1 MGAIANRVSVVARCI
16 THRLCHGLPECEGR
30 LDREVL
36 FILDGV
42 GGFQFAPVMV
52 RRALDGTRSSI
63 GTIWYR
69 WQWGLVGEI
78 WTDLMWFRRNRVM
91 GAQLARKILALRRQ
105 HPEAVIHM
113 LAVSGG
119 AGIGVFACESLA
131 GGQKA
136 ATGRS
141 ERATLGAARS
151 VPPALSRTDEQAP
164 AHDGS
169 PVRDAPPILDTLIL
183 ACPAMSPGYNL
194 APALTVVRR
203 ATAWVSSRDRYLLG
217 AGTTLF
223 GTTDRKFG
231 SAAGRVGF
239 HVPDDA
245 STADRGQYAR
255 LTHLHW
261 TPELRRDG
269 HYGGH
274 TGWMNEAFLR
284 RWLIPTLRGET
295 PVASAAI

>member
-16 THRLCHGLPECEGR
+16 THRLCHGLPECDGP

-52 RRALDGTRSSI
+52 RRALDGPRSSI

-78 WTDLMWFRRNRVM
+78 WTDLMWLRRNRVM
-91 GAQLARKILALRRQ
+91 GAQVARKILAFRRQ
-105 HPEAVIHM
+105 HPGAVIHM

-136 ATGRS
+136 NRGRAV
-141 ERATLGAARS
+141 RTCARI
-151 VPPALSRTDEQAP
+151 AE
-164 AHDGS
+164 
-169 PVRDAPPILDTLIL
+169 PILNTLIL

-194 APALTVVRR
+194 APALRVVRR

-217 AGTTLF
+217 AGTSLF

-231 SAAGRVGF
+231 TAAGRVGF

-245 STADRGQYAR
+245 STADHELYAR
-255 LTHLHW
+255 LTQLHW

-284 RWLIPTLRGET
+284 RWLVPTLRG
-295 PVASAAI
+295 ARSS